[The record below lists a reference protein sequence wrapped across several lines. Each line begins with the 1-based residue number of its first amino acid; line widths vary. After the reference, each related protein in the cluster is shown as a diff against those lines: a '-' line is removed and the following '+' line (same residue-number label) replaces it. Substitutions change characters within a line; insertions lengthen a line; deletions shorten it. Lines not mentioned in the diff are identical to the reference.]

1 MDEVLLYSGQLSK
14 KGRMSGKW
22 VSRHY
27 ELIRTKLSVTI
38 LRYFN
43 AEGDSQPIGTFLIDR
58 AVSVIPRTEGGL
70 HGFILIIEDH
80 SHALFARN
88 LKDSS
93 RWIAVLESAIQFS
106 AGTTSDGS
114 IVINLGTKSLLL
126 EEDDRLHS
134 SQPTITEPKMR
145 HTSTIDTFYRI
156 ENLLGEGGNS
166 VVYRGV
172 DLETSAV
179 VALKMIARDLYKA
192 NKKTIDEEIMIMAAC
207 VHKNIIRMYE
217 VVYTRS
223 HLVIALEILEGEELF
238 SRIVKRD
245 QYTEEDAKRVATSV
259 LLGVEYLHSH
269 GIVHCDLKPENLI
282 FDKPGEDATLKIA
295 DFGLSSLMP
304 PNGKLSRFCG
314 TPQYTAPE
322 MLERRPYDQAVDMW
336 SCGVIFYVLLCG
348 YPPFYAPTDI
358 LLGYKI
364 VNGKFKFHD
373 QNWSGIS
380 EEAKDLISKLLEV
393 NPRKRLT
400 IKQAL
405 EHPWISRKTQI
416 HGGNLGDALIQLKRF
431 RAARKFREVV
441 NVLVFLNLLCD
452 QENIVDSDEE

>member
-1 MDEVLLYSGQLSK
+1 
-14 KGRMSGKW
+14 
-22 VSRHY
+22 
-27 ELIRTKLSVTI
+27 
-38 LRYFN
+38 
-43 AEGDSQPIGTFLIDR
+43 
-58 AVSVIPRTEGGL
+58 
-70 HGFILIIEDH
+70 
-80 SHALFARN
+80 
-88 LKDSS
+88 
-93 RWIAVLESAIQFS
+93 
-106 AGTTSDGS
+106 
-114 IVINLGTKSLLL
+114 
-126 EEDDRLHS
+126 
-134 SQPTITEPKMR
+134 
-145 HTSTIDTFYRI
+145 
-156 ENLLGEGGNS
+156 
-166 VVYRGV
+166 
-172 DLETSAV
+172 
-179 VALKMIARDLYKA
+179 
-192 NKKTIDEEIMIMAAC
+192 
-207 VHKNIIRMYE
+207 
-217 VVYTRS
+217 
-223 HLVIALEILEGEELF
+223 
-238 SRIVKRD
+238 
-245 QYTEEDAKRVATSV
+245 
-259 LLGVEYLHSH
+259 
-269 GIVHCDLKPENLI
+269 
-282 FDKPGEDATLKIA
+282 
-295 DFGLSSLMP
+295 
-304 PNGKLSRFCG
+304 
-314 TPQYTAPE
+314 